1 MSLRG
6 IMYVLFGILAW
17 GVLTAPQVTF
27 LPAVVVGIIIYIIF
41 KILGGD
47 KEWKAVTFTHCLFL
61 VSFAF

>member
-6 IMYVLFGILAW
+6 IMYILFGILTW

-41 KILGGD
+41 KLLGGD
-47 KEWKAVTFTHCLFL
+47 KE
-61 VSFAF
+61 